1 MTLEMFQALQETRRR
16 RTRTA
21 GHPSRYEV
29 YVLSGATCGG
39 CGGKVTAQTK
49 RRLRCRMASQHAG
62 CAEPSVAASALE
74 EFFGD
79 WIMKALTLEPR
90 DLARA
95 AAIVRAKLNRGS
107 DAQKATRIRTAMK
120 RIIEAFTWGALEEV
134 DYRQQLE
141 TLRAQLAVAEEAPQE
156 QRILEATRIA
166 QDIPRTWALATPE
179 QRKRMVWSVF
189 NRIRIS
195 SGAIASVRPK
205 PETAALLAAAVH
217 RCGPD
222 RSRARRCELAGIT
235 VEGIDELLE
244 LAATVAA

>member
-1 MTLEMFQALQETRRR
+1 
-16 RTRTA
+16 
-21 GHPSRYEV
+21 
-29 YVLSGATCGG
+29 
-39 CGGKVTAQTK
+39 
-49 RRLRCRMASQHAG
+49 
-62 CAEPSVAASALE
+62 
-74 EFFGD
+74 
-79 WIMKALTLEPR
+79 
-90 DLARA
+90 
-95 AAIVRAKLNRGS
+95 
-107 DAQKATRIRTAMK
+107 MK
-120 RIIEAFTWGALEEV
+120 RITEAFTWGALEEV

-166 QDIPRTWALATPE
+166 QDIPRAWALATPE

-222 RSRARRCELAGIT
+222 RIRTGDLVLDRDVC
-235 VEGIDELLE
+235 
-244 LAATVAA
+244 

>member
-1 MTLEMFQALQETRRR
+1 LTPIAAAPGE
-16 RTRTA
+16 
-21 GHPSRYEV
+21 PSTFEV

-95 AAIVRAKLNRGS
+95 AAIVRAKLHRGS
-107 DAQKATRIRTAMK
+107 DAQKATRIGTAMK
-120 RIIEAFTWGALEEV
+120 RITEAFTWGALEEV

-141 TLRAQLAVAEEAPQE
+141 TLRAQLAVAGGGAPGAADPGGHAHCAGHPAHLGARDARAAEAHGLVGVQPDPD
-156 QRILEATRIA
+156 LERRDRLSASEA
-166 QDIPRTWALATPE
+166 GD
-179 QRKRMVWSVF
+179 
-189 NRIRIS
+189 
-195 SGAIASVRPK
+195 SGPA
-205 PETAALLAAAVH
+205 
-217 RCGPD
+217 RCGSSPM
-222 RSRARRCELAGIT
+222 RSRPESGT
-235 VEGIDELLE
+235 EM
-244 LAATVAA
+244 